1 MKSLTN
7 DRAWICL
14 SVEQTALPSNSS
26 LVLDRNSYNEC
37 FKGMH
42 NINFKWKFSLK
53 KVMNC

>member
-7 DRAWICL
+7 DRAWICM

-42 NINFKWKFSLK
+42 NINFKRKFSLK